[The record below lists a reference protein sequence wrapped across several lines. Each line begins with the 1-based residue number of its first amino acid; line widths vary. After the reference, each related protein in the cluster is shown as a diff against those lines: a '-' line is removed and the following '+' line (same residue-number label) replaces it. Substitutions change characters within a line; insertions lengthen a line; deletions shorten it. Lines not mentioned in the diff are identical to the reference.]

1 MSDLKMG
8 TAEARFADIIWERE
22 PITSGQM
29 AKIGAEEFNWK
40 KSTSHTVLRR
50 LCERGLFK
58 NEDGTVTSLISREE
72 YYARHSEQYVE
83 ETFGGSLPAFL
94 AAFGT
99 RKKLTDQEIDEL
111 QKENDEYTT
120 ADVIGKSGIE
130 QYMETTLRGHNGSET
145 LFVNNTGKVI
155 EISERTEPTAGNDVY
170 LKSEAKRS

>member
-22 PITSGQM
+22 PVSSGQL
-29 AKIGAEEFNWK
+29 ARIGAEDFNWK

-58 NEDGTVTSLISREE
+58 NEGGIVSSLISREE

-83 ETFGGSLPAFL
+83 EAFGGSLPAFL

-99 RKKLTDQEIDEL
+99 RKKLSDPEIEEL
-111 QKENDEYTT
+111 KKLID
-120 ADVIGKSGIE
+120 S
-130 QYMETTLRGHNGSET
+130 MRG
-145 LFVNNTGKVI
+145 
-155 EISERTEPTAGNDVY
+155 
-170 LKSEAKRS
+170 

>member
-72 YYARHSEQYVE
+72 YYL
-83 ETFGGSLPAFL
+83 SL
-94 AAFGT
+94 
-99 RKKLTDQEIDEL
+99 I
-111 QKENDEYTT
+111 
-120 ADVIGKSGIE
+120 
-130 QYMETTLRGHNGSET
+130 H
-145 LFVNNTGKVI
+145 
-155 EISERTEPTAGNDVY
+155 ISEPTRPY
-170 LKSEAKRS
+170 